1 MTNLHTTHNWLS
13 DTDEEP
19 VFSAPNPCEFI
30 QLCFTGWLWSL
41 SVTEVLGD
49 WCLKGFLWVC
59 SGPKHS
65 PHAWQDFTYY
75 DLHSL
80 CLPATSEWIQHFYP
94 LSFHRNGMNYVFWA
108 TLAAF
113 EAILMYNVKKR
124 ETILKKFPCFNH
136 FALARLLCGAVR
148 FAKSNLYVTS
158 IFFFNFKKR
167 GYQRVLRQS

>member
-19 VFSAPNPCEFI
+19 VFSVPNTCEFI
-30 QLCFTGWLWSL
+30 QLSHWLTLESFCDWSAGRL
-41 SVTEVLGD
+41 MSDGVLVG
-49 WCLKGFLWVC
+49 LLR
-59 SGPKHS
+59 PKAQS
-65 PHAWQDFTYY
+65 TRFTYY

-80 CLPATSEWIQHFYP
+80 CLPATSEWIQHFHP
-94 LSFHRNGMNYVFWA
+94 LSFYRNGMNYVFWA

-158 IFFFNFKKR
+158 IFFF
-167 GYQRVLRQS
+167 